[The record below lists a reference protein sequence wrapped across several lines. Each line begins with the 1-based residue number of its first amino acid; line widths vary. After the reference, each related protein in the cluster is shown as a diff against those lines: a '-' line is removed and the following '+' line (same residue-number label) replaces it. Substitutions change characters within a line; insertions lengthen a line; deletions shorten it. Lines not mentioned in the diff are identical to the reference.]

1 MALYCKGEE
10 KAELSLLKL
19 AIFARKN
26 CEIHKGK
33 RKSCILIVWDS
44 KQMGKKKV

>member
-10 KAELSLLKL
+10 KAKLSLPKL

-33 RKSCILIVWDS
+33 QKSCILIGWGS
-44 KQMGKKKV
+44 KQMGKK